1 MTTATDSTPTMSA
14 TDPRFV
20 FAQAVAT
27 AGSTIAAVQR
37 AQLTDPT
44 PCTDYDVRT
53 LMGHLLTVLGRV
65 AVLAEGGDPLAMP
78 IVTTGTPDDAWPAA
92 WTAAAHR
99 VMAAW
104 TDDETLDR
112 MMVLPWAQVPGR
124 AMLGVYTSELT
135 VHTWDL
141 ASATGQQVA
150 WDEQVLQTS
159 LAASRSALPG
169 GDREAGFAAMA
180 AKLPPHMAGNTR
192 PFGNPIDPAH
202 DALLID
208 QLVAWYGR
216 NP

>member
-1 MTTATDSTPTMSA
+1 MTTTTDSTSTMSGA
-14 TDPRFV
+14 DPRLV

-27 AGSTIAAVQR
+27 AGATIAAVQS
-37 AQLTDPT
+37 AQLTHPT

-65 AVLAEGGDPLAMP
+65 ALLGEGGDPLVLP
-78 IVTTGTPDDAWPAA
+78 LVTTGTADDKWNETWMAA
-92 WTAAAHR
+92 EHR

-112 MMVLPWAQVPGR
+112 LMVLPWAQVPGR
-124 AMLGVYTSELT
+124 AMLGIYTSELT

-141 ASATGQQVA
+141 ATATGQLVI
-150 WDEQVLQTS
+150 WNDRVLHTS
-159 LAASRSALPG
+159 LAAARAALPN

-180 AKLPPHMAGNTR
+180 AKLPPHMASHTR

-202 DALLID
+202 DAPLID

>member
-1 MTTATDSTPTMSA
+1 MTTTNNPTPTLSA
-14 TDPRFV
+14 TDPRLV
-20 FAQAVAT
+20 FAQAVNT
-27 AGSTIAAVQR
+27 AGATIAGVR
-37 AQLTDPT
+37 PAQFTNPT

-78 IVTTGTPDDAWPAA
+78 IVTAGTPDDAWPTT

-99 VMAAW
+99 VTAAW
-104 TDDETLDR
+104 TKDETLDR

-141 ASATGQQVA
+141 ATATGQQVG
-150 WDEQVLQTS
+150 WNEQVLHMS

-180 AKLPPHMAGNTR
+180 AKLPPHMSANTR

-202 DALLID
+202 GAALID